1 MLFVI
6 KPGEDTRPI
15 AYQTYKDFAKKYKIR
30 LTKDKKKK
38 PMKVL
43 ADEIFD
49 YERNNNIELPGL
61 YFGALE

>member
-38 PMKVL
+38 LKFTNPFETK
-43 ADEIFD
+43 
-49 YERNNNIELPGL
+49 N
-61 YFGALE
+61 